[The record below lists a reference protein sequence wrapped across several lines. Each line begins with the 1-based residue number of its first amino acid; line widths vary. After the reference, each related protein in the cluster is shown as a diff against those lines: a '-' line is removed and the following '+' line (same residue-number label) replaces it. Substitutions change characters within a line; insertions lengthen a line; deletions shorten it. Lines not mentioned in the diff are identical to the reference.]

1 MTEPEAAKALCRA
14 DTLLNMKHGLVR
26 LDAVWG
32 VGGGIRPVKY
42 LVKQIMLLL
51 KVLEALLLQM
61 IACRFDACPR
71 VEYPN
76 SGRISAFRNA
86 YFELRSPSPSL
97 SPSPPLT
104 CQMLLDSGWRKV
116 SLRYT

>member
-71 VEYPN
+71 VENPN

-86 YFELRSPSPSL
+86 YSELRSASYL
-97 SPSPPLT
+97 SKCYWIAVGEKFLFDTLSVQT
-104 CQMLLDSGWRKV
+104 RIS
-116 SLRYT
+116 